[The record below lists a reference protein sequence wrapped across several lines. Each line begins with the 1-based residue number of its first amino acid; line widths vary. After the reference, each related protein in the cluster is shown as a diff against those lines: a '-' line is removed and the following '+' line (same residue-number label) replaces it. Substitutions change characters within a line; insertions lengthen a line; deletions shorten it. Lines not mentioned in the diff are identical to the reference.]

1 MALRLKV
8 EGALFFEQAAPE
20 CEVGLD
26 DGAPWHVSGRAVG
39 AHAPRH
45 GTSAGGL
52 SELRDDIVADLVN
65 CETAT
70 LRVI

>member
-1 MALRLKV
+1 MMGQSAGQGDKSRKYHY
-8 EGALFFEQAAPE
+8 FTS
-20 CEVGLD
+20 EVGLD

-52 SELRDDIVADLVN
+52 SELRDNVVADLVN
-65 CETAT
+65 CETT
-70 LRVI
+70 SS